1 MTPPSAESR
10 AAGRRAQSGFTL
22 LEVMVA
28 LGIVGFALMGF
39 LEVRSAAAYSSWK
52 SQMDLDALRHCHER
66 LAELMLDPDEYAEQ
80 AFVVEDA
87 PAFRYVLTVEEY
99 DLSTGRESDDEETDV
114 SGGFSNEFESGF
126 SAMDY
131 GGEEQDDNPHLVRRV
146 KIVMLYPDLEN
157 DDQDQQLVLET
168 YLPRVTEDVA
178 GSLLGGPR

>member
-1 MTPPSAESR
+1 M
-10 AAGRRAQSGFTL
+10 
-22 LEVMVA
+22 A

-52 SQMDLDALRHCHER
+52 SQMDLRALHHADER
-66 LAELMLDPDEYAEQ
+66 LAALMLDPDEYAEQ
-80 AFVVEDA
+80 AFVVEDD

-99 DLSTGRESDDEETDV
+99 DLSTGRESDDEDTDV
-114 SGGFSNEFESGF
+114 AGGFSAEFESSF
-126 SAMDY
+126 TPPDA
-131 GGEEQDDNPHLVRRV
+131 GGEELDDNPHLVRRV

-178 GSLLGGPR
+178 DSLLGGPK